1 MSMPPNKLNVPKQ
14 ERHALRINDATVFSG
29 LSRAS
34 LYRAMKDGVL
44 RFVKIGKRR
53 LILRADLEAF
63 LAGGVQ

>member
-1 MSMPPNKLNVPKQ
+1 MPNNKPDVPAQ

-34 LYRAMKDGVL
+34 LYRAMKDGAL
-44 RFVKIGKRR
+44 RSVKIGKRR

-63 LAGGVQ
+63 LVGGIQ

>member
-1 MSMPPNKLNVPKQ
+1 MLKQKPDVPQQ

-34 LYRAMKDGVL
+34 LYRAIKDGAL
-44 RFVKIGKRR
+44 RSVKIGKRR

-63 LAGGVQ
+63 LVGGIQ

>member
-1 MSMPPNKLNVPKQ
+1 MLKHKPDVPQQ
-14 ERHALRINDATVFSG
+14 ERHALRVNDATIFSG

-44 RFVKIGKRR
+44 RSVKIGKRR

-63 LAGGVQ
+63 LVGGIQ